1 MTQGRLVRFL
11 RFRTRDRDVDHDER
25 RFAPLRAAI
34 QTGLSSLEL
43 ERTGLARRVEE
54 LRDWIAGLMGNG
66 SDEED
71 QRDAADE
78 RTLADAERMLL
89 AGDDRLGR
97 IDEMRDLFLTMDR
110 LLRDAEAAG
119 RAEAV
124 RNLQTPAASV

>member
-124 RNLQTPAASV
+124 RSLQTPAASV